1 MPTLSDC
8 HLEETQWAGKFREG
22 AFKPLTSTVFYNCP
36 KCKKFESSQR
46 GVFQRVDLVFK
57 HRCGFCHKVTAVKS
71 WTCQCGPH
79 WHTCE
84 EHRGGYLLMP
94 VGEPITAKLLNGL
107 PSTFT
112 LPRESRI
119 SKRKVGTDT
128 GGINAQHKRCR
139 RIVAKGVKRKPN
151 IHLSDSQRLLKRPAC
166 LGPVFCGV
174 SGGTS
179 TSSSLPA

>member
-1 MPTLSDC
+1 
-8 HLEETQWAGKFREG
+8 
-22 AFKPLTSTVFYNCP
+22 
-36 KCKKFESSQR
+36 
-46 GVFQRVDLVFK
+46 
-57 HRCGFCHKVTAVKS
+57 
-71 WTCQCGPH
+71 
-79 WHTCE
+79 
-84 EHRGGYLLMP
+84 MP

-139 RIVAKGVKRKPN
+139 RTVAKGVKRKPN